1 MEVKTQLRHLRMAPR
16 KVRLVVNAVRGLSA
30 DAAVTQLRF
39 MKRLAAVP
47 VRKLIESGVANA
59 EQNNKVK
66 SDRLWIKSIMVGDGL
81 TLKRWKPRAM
91 GRAVPIRKRA
101 SHVVVVL
108 TDKAPS
114 QASKVMAV
122 QPKSEPYRSAAHW
135 LAG

>member
-16 KVRLVVNAVRGLSA
+16 KVRLIVNAVRGLSA

-39 MKRLAAVP
+39 MKRLAAIP
-47 VRKLIESGVANA
+47 VRKLIESGIANA
-59 EQNNKVK
+59 EQNNQVK
-66 SDRLWIKSIMVGDGL
+66 HEKLWVQSITVGDGL

-108 TDKAPS
+108 SDKAP
-114 QASKVMAV
+114 AKKVKAKF
-122 QPKSEPYRSAAHW
+122 KSAK
-135 LAG
+135 